1 MHSATIT
8 VSLPPGCLPAP
19 RPHYSAD
26 PWLPQPQCSPSAAP
40 TALLALSYHP
50 LLHRPTAAPA
60 CGRHTHLA
68 VSWLPSLLRSPPQ
81 PLWLPPLQTQPVGGY
96 PCRAAP
102 QLPPLHRILPRCPP
116 RNAAPWPP
124 HLPCSPSAATLPGSP
139 LAAPT
144 AAPPL
149 ATLLPRSHP
158 CLTALL
164 AAITASPPPRLP
176 PLQLRPLGCNPR
188 RVAPQL
194 PPFRR
199 ITLSC
204 PRVVPPPSCN
214 HFITLGCHPCGATT
228 PAVQPPSHS
237 SSHPAPRLFQLL
249 RPLSAA
255 TSAS

>member
-40 TALLALSYHP
+40 TALLALGYHP

-124 HLPCSPSAATLPGSP
+124 HLPCSPSAATLARQPLGCSHCCAALGDTPASQSP
-139 LAAPT
+139 LPHSPLGCHHCITAPAAATPAAP
-144 AAPPL
+144 APR
-149 ATLLPRSHP
+149 LLPQASSPSAATISSHHPRLSP
-158 CLTALL
+158 CS
-164 AAITASPPPRLP
+164 AASQLQPLHHPRLP
-176 PLQLRPLGCNPR
+176 P
-188 RVAPQL
+188 V
-194 PPFRR
+194 
-199 ITLSC
+199 
-204 PRVVPPPSCN
+204 
-214 HFITLGCHPCGATT
+214 
-228 PAVQPPSHS
+228 
-237 SSHPAPRLFQLL
+237 
-249 RPLSAA
+249 
-255 TSAS
+255 